1 MRLCMMLL
9 FLLTWQSIGWAND
22 EYSLYQNQGSR
33 CGEKNDYIVKEA
45 FQNYDQWKTARDNGY
60 KAPPN
65 TFRTAGQQFEYL
77 YKNDCD
83 DGLILYR
90 YGNMMRHNNKCN
102 KSISILVES
111 IKDLKTNY
119 PSYISS
125 AYYVLGMCSTSMEK
139 YDDSIGYYKKAIQ
152 YNSDDVDSH
161 INLAHRLYYKGSID
175 ESLKQCNYVLH
186 NLSES
191 TSQHGKKICK
201 NIIDMI
207 ESSK

>member
-1 MRLCMMLL
+1 MMLL